1 MYIYYDKFD
10 NIKMISEGKIKADN
24 FKYIKKTLSKTE
36 KEKLLDNKNKRQ
48 VVNGKLV
55 ITKPISEESLED
67 RIKILEKKL
76 NK

>member
-67 RIKILEKKL
+67 RIKILEDKL